1 MLSQMSVL
9 WWARKLNLWLTV
21 SCNSSK
27 GMPGDLILPDL
38 YNITYLYFSA
48 LSRCMH
54 CIVPPGPVLRRLSK
68 SLQLGSCLTRPSR
81 LRPPTPQLML
91 QPMLLV
97 GPSNLSHK
105 QTRPHTC
112 THAHKYKHTLTHT
125 NVGGVQLWPCR
136 LSDQMNSFYK
146 CCYSKIG
153 LHTLL
158 KKK

>member
-1 MLSQMSVL
+1 
-9 WWARKLNLWLTV
+9 
-21 SCNSSK
+21 
-27 GMPGDLILPDL
+27 MPGDLILPDL
-38 YNITYLYFSA
+38 YNVTYLYFSA
-48 LSRCMH
+48 LSRCTH
-54 CIVPPGPVLRRLSK
+54 CIVPPGPVLRRLSR

-81 LRPPTPQLML
+81 PRPPTPQLML
-91 QPMLLV
+91 QPMLLE

-105 QTRPHTC
+105 QTHPHTC

-136 LSDQMNSFYK
+136 FSDQINSIYE

-158 KKK
+158 KKSNQSCPPSLKIQF